1 MIRDGEDRYRDKYF
15 RLLEEVE
22 AKEKEWGAL
31 AQRLQRVLA
40 HLLIVAEGPASP
52 EISAELTAIRDSLK
66 TGLDVDG
73 LEARLEALKER
84 VLRETRWAEEGG
96 AALPP
101 VHQILIHLVERLPL
115 PPEMSESSVELI
127 ERLEAGI
134 APDGLPEAI
143 DAVAGL
149 VFQVRTRMQEE
160 KRELEALLREVTNRL
175 QEMDEGLGQAH
186 REAEAG
192 FASSRALDARVRAE
206 VQGLEA
212 DTRGATD
219 LEALR
224 RSVGSALDSIR
235 HHLEEKHGDD
245 EGREAKLRGE
255 MESLR
260 RTVSQL
266 EGEVDQ
272 YREKTRQAR
281 EVSLKDALTGC
292 FNRLAYQERAAAEQ
306 ARWQRYRSPLSLIVF
321 DLDRFKS
328 INDTFGHRAGDKV
341 LATIAQLAGNQLRQ
355 VDFFGRYGGE
365 EFVALLPETNLE
377 AARTV
382 AEKVRRAVEAFRF
395 HSRGKRV
402 PLTVSCGVAQL
413 GDGDTVETAF
423 ERADRALYAAKG
435 GGRNRTVTET
445 EVPEAP

>member
-1 MIRDGEDRYRDKYF
+1 MIREGDDRYRDKYLQ
-15 RLLEEVE
+15 LLDEVE
-22 AKEKEWGAL
+22 AKEKEWAAL
-31 AQRLQRVLA
+31 GQRLQRVLA
-40 HLLIVAEGPASP
+40 HLLIVAEGPATP

-66 TGLDVDG
+66 TSLDVGD
-73 LEARLEALKER
+73 LEARLEALKDR
-84 VLRETRWAEEGG
+84 VLRESRWADGG
-96 AALPP
+96 ASLPP

-115 PPEMSESSVELI
+115 PPEMSETSLELI
-127 ERLEAGI
+127 EGLEAGI
-134 APDGLPEAI
+134 APDGLPDAI
-143 DAVAGL
+143 DGVAGL
-149 VFQVRTRMQEE
+149 VYQVRSRMQQE
-160 KRELEALLREVTNRL
+160 KRELEALLREVTSRL
-175 QEMDEGLGQAH
+175 QEMDAGLGEAH

-219 LEALR
+219 LAALG
-224 RSVGSALDSIR
+224 RSVTAALDSIR
-235 HHLEEKHGDD
+235 HHLEEKRGDD
-245 EGREAKLRGE
+245 EGRETRLRSE
-255 MESLR
+255 MENLR
-260 RTVSQL
+260 STVTQL
-266 EGEVDQ
+266 EREVDQ
-272 YREKTRQAR
+272 HREKTRQAR
-281 EVSLKDALTGC
+281 ELSLKDPLTGC
-292 FNRLAYQERAAAEQ
+292 FNRLAYQERAEAEQ

-355 VDFFGRYGGE
+355 VDFFARYGGE
-365 EFVALLPETNLE
+365 EFVALLPETNLD

-402 PLTVSCGVAQL
+402 PLTVSCGVGQL
-413 GDGDTVETAF
+413 RDGDTVETAF

-435 GGRNRTVTET
+435 GGRNRTVTEAQ
-445 EVPEAP
+445 VPEAP